1 MFGNGRST
9 FPKSERMVSR
19 LLMESLFGGRNSH
32 SVVNF
37 PLRIVYTT
45 RERQLQEAPIQ
56 ILVSVSKKHF
66 KHAVDRNR
74 VKRQIREAYRCN
86 RQVRTEALP
95 EGKQLLMACVWL
107 SDEHCPS
114 AEIESKMVSLMRRVG
129 EKL

>member
-9 FPKSERMVSR
+9 FPKQERMVSR
-19 LLMESLFGGRNSH
+19 LLIESLFGGRSSH

-45 RERQLQEAPIQ
+45 RERQPQDAPIQ
-56 ILVSVSKKHF
+56 IMVSVSKKHF

-74 VKRQIREAYRCN
+74 VKRQIREAYRRN
-86 RQVRTEALP
+86 RQVIAEGMP
-95 EGKQLLMACVWL
+95 EDKQLLMACVWL

-114 AEIESKMVSLMRRVG
+114 AEIERKMVSLMRRVS

>member
-1 MFGNGRST
+1 MFGNGRAT

-19 LLMESLFGGRNSH
+19 RLMESLFGGRSSH
-32 SVVNF
+32 SVVTF

-45 RERQLQEAPIQ
+45 RERSPQDSPIQ

-74 VKRQIREAYRCN
+74 VKRQIREAYRRN
-86 RQVRTEALP
+86 RQVIAESLP
-95 EGKQLLMACVWL
+95 EDRQLLMACVWL
-107 SDEHCPS
+107 SDGHCPS
-114 AEIESKMVSLMRRVG
+114 AEIESKMVSLLRRVG